1 MHFKNTLYIYLKIKI
16 SCKFVGGEGGERD
29 KEIRTVKE
37 VRKCINGERRRKES
51 VSEEITTQE
60 WVYLMGLLE
69 GREKK
74 GTNRNEEEADSA
86 RRNRNLCRRGGAN

>member
-37 VRKCINGERRRKES
+37 VRKYINGERRRKES

-60 WVYLMGLLE
+60 WEYLMGLLG
-69 GREKK
+69 GRKKK
-74 GTNRNEEEADSA
+74 GNEQK
-86 RRNRNLCRRGGAN
+86 